1 MADRDDK
8 AGGGDRDAAIKVVRA
23 AVASGRIVAADGEMR
38 VEQLRAA
45 QTRTELDLIT
55 RDLLPGGAGASVAPT
70 PVAPLPQVNYG
81 PAGTAA
87 GAGGVAGAATPSLD
101 TLVKASNVKIPKI
114 AFLLPA
120 IIGVAV
126 IGAFAAG
133 IFAFVNDAVETVGG
147 GGPSNSQT
155 YAPGV
160 EPEDGVNVLSVRG
173 YTDLLDA
180 LKAETGSTESFSA
193 VLYPTYAVV
202 ELPVDGTTQRSDR
215 FYWNGSDL
223 ESQHSLGTST
233 EERYDLEEVDPAV
246 LVGLLKKVRS
256 RVEAPTSWYAVIGAP
271 DDDGAVL
278 SVYASNAYS
287 ENAYLLATVDGTI
300 TYESTTPV
308 APTPEEPS

>member
-8 AGGGDRDAAIKVVRA
+8 AGSGDRDAAIKVVRA

-55 RDLLPGGAGASVAPT
+55 RDLLPDGVGASVAPS

-81 PAGTAA
+81 PAGTTA
-87 GAGGVAGAATPSLD
+87 GPTSVDA
-101 TLVKASNVKIPKI
+101 LVKAGNVKIPKI

-180 LKAETGSTESFSA
+180 LTEETGSTESFSA

-215 FYWNGSDL
+215 FYWDGSDL

-271 DDDGAVL
+271 GDDGAVL

-308 APTPEEPS
+308 APTPEPPS